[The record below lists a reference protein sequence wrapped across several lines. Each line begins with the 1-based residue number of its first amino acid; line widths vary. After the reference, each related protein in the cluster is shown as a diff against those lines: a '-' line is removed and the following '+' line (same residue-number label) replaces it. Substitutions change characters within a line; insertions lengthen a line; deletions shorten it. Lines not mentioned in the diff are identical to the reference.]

1 MASPVKPRPL
11 RLRYHAVSI
20 VSGSDA
26 CAQAKALKGVRLLSL
41 SAPRLP
47 IVGCTSPE
55 SCHCKFQHHTDRR
68 AGPRRSGLRTPMPGA
83 ASTDDNRRRLPGR
96 RDSDY
101 VDVDE

>member
-1 MASPVKPRPL
+1 MASPLKPRPL

-20 VSGSDA
+20 VSPPDA

-47 IVGCTSPE
+47 IVGCTNPDG
-55 SCHCKFQHHTDRR
+55 CHCKFQHHPDRR
-68 AGPRRSGLRTPMPGA
+68 AGPRRSGLRTSAPNA
-83 ASTDDNRRRLPGR
+83 ESTSDNRRRLVGR

-101 VDVDE
+101 LDE

>member
-1 MASPVKPRPL
+1 MAGTLTPRPL

-20 VSGSDA
+20 VSDSTG

-47 IVGCTSPE
+47 IVGCTNPDG
-55 SCHCKFQHHTDRR
+55 CHCKFQHHSDRR
-68 AGPRRSGLRTPMPGA
+68 AGPRRSGLRTSAPNA
-83 ASTDDNRRRLPGR
+83 VSTSDNRRRVPGR

-101 VDVDE
+101 LDE

>member
-1 MASPVKPRPL
+1 MAGPLKPRPL

-20 VSGSDA
+20 VSDSTA

-55 SCHCKFQHHTDRR
+55 GCHCKFQHHSDRR
-68 AGPRRSGLRTPMPGA
+68 AGPRRSGLRTSPPGA
-83 ASTDDNRRRLPGR
+83 TSTSDNRRSSLGR

-101 VDVDE
+101 ADE